1 MKSLKANGSSKK
13 TPQDKSKDVVG
24 SSHIRL
30 KSRCEEPVSFSSPVL
45 ASGGKR
51 ARKSK
56 DITTQDDLDD
66 SWVVID
72 TPRRKSGHL
81 PKSSVAL
88 ERARDEEALDM
99 KKKTPMAP
107 KSMKHTEEYG
117 TEARWPQA
125 HNPSILLFSPPTSTR
140 KRKSLLGRETPKQD
154 SGTSGVGSTY
164 SLRQRRKSTLT
175 PCSCN
180 L

>member
-56 DITTQDDLDD
+56 DITTQGSHL
-66 SWVVID
+66 
-72 TPRRKSGHL
+72 RK
-81 PKSSVAL
+81 
-88 ERARDEEALDM
+88 
-99 KKKTPMAP
+99 
-107 KSMKHTEEYG
+107 
-117 TEARWPQA
+117 
-125 HNPSILLFSPPTSTR
+125 LLFRASPLTSIH
-140 KRKSLLGRETPKQD
+140 
-154 SGTSGVGSTY
+154 
-164 SLRQRRKSTLT
+164 
-175 PCSCN
+175 
-180 L
+180 